1 MVLWHRIT
9 AWLQQP
15 EKASGP
21 LTVAAMLAAFVMV
34 NSPLRPAYQLVHHT
48 PVAVRVGSLM
58 VEKPLILWINEGL
71 MVFFF
76 LLVALEIK
84 REVLEGHLN
93 SPARVALPALA
104 ALGGM
109 LAPAA
114 IYLLFTWSDA
124 SAAQGWAIPSA
135 TDTVLAL
142 AALSLLGARV
152 PPAVRTF
159 LLALAI
165 FDDLGA
171 ILILAVLFT
180 KNLSIASLVVAAGA
194 LLVLAALNRWRVTR
208 TSAYVAAGVALW
220 LAVLESGVHATVAG
234 FLIGLAI
241 PLRTNGQRPSPLRAA
256 ERGLRPWVA
265 LGIVPL
271 FALFNAGVGLTDIAE
286 GQWSMVV
293 GLGTA
298 LALFAGKP
306 MGILGIGWI
315 SVRLGVA
322 QLPHGARW
330 PQIAGASM
338 LAGIGFTMSLFF
350 AGVAFGTN
358 DALALSA
365 KVGVL
370 VGSVASAAIGI
381 TFLAALAALDTK
393 LVSMRRSGGDLTG
406 RGDHSGPSRYRRMLG
421 GGFKCSRPAGQLTS
435 CAMRWARPW
444 VVQTA
449 GQTPPA
455 GSPNSATFRS
465 RERKASWPCR
475 VRPTAG
481 STAGRTTTMDF
492 GRNAADNSNWIL
504 MGWFMF

>member
-1 MVLWHRIT
+1 MGLWRHIT

-21 LTVAAMLAAFVMV
+21 LTVGAMLVAFAMV
-34 NSPLRPAYQLVHHT
+34 NSPLRPTYQLVHHT
-48 PVAVRVGSLM
+48 PVAVRVGALM

-84 REVLEGHLN
+84 REVLEGHLD

-114 IYLLFTWSDA
+114 IYLLVTWNDA
-124 SAAQGWAIPSA
+124 AAARGWAIPSA

-142 AALSLLGARV
+142 AALNVLGARV

-180 KNLSIASLVVAAGA
+180 KDLSVASLMAAAGA
-194 LLVLAALNRWRVTR
+194 LLVLAALNRWGVTR
-208 TSAYVAAGVALW
+208 TSAYVAVGIALW
-220 LAVLESGVHATVAG
+220 LAVLESGVHATLAG
-234 FLIGLAI
+234 FLIGLAV
-241 PLRTNGQRPSPLRAA
+241 PLHTNGQRPSPLRAA
-256 ERGLRPWVA
+256 ERSLRPWVA

-271 FALFNAGVGLTDIAE
+271 FALFNSGIGLTDMAQ
-286 GQWSMVV
+286 GQWSIVV
-293 GLGTA
+293 ASGTA
-298 LALFAGKP
+298 LALVVGKP
-306 MGILGIGWI
+306 VGILGVGWM

-330 PQIAGASM
+330 PQLAGASM

-350 AGVAFGTN
+350 AGLAFGTN

-381 TFLAALAALDTK
+381 AFLAALATRHTK
-393 LVSMRRSGGDLTG
+393 PGE
-406 RGDHSGPSRYRRMLG
+406 HE
-421 GGFKCSRPAGQLTS
+421 GQ
-435 CAMRWARPW
+435 
-444 VVQTA
+444 
-449 GQTPPA
+449 
-455 GSPNSATFRS
+455 
-465 RERKASWPCR
+465 
-475 VRPTAG
+475 
-481 STAGRTTTMDF
+481 
-492 GRNAADNSNWIL
+492 AA
-504 MGWFMF
+504 

>member
-1 MVLWHRIT
+1 MTIPSRANSTMGLWRRIT

-21 LTVAAMLAAFVMV
+21 LTVTAMLVAFAMV

-48 PVAVRVGSLM
+48 PVAVRVGSLT

-84 REVLEGHLN
+84 REVLEGHLDT
-93 SPARVALPALA
+93 PARVALPALA

-114 IYLLFTWSDA
+114 IYLLVTWNDA
-124 SAAQGWAIPSA
+124 AAARGWAIPSA

-142 AALSLLGARV
+142 AALNVLGARV

-180 KNLSIASLVVAAGA
+180 KELSVASLVAAAGA
-194 LLVLAALNRWRVTR
+194 LLVLAALNRRGVTR
-208 TSAYVAAGVALW
+208 TSAYVGAGIALW
-220 LAVLESGVHATVAG
+220 LAVLESGVHATLTG

-271 FALFNAGVGLTDIAE
+271 FALFNSGVGLTDMAA

-293 GLGTA
+293 ASGTA
-298 LALFAGKP
+298 LALFVGKP
-306 MGILGIGWI
+306 VGILGVSWV

-322 QLPHGARW
+322 QLPHDARW
-330 PQIAGASM
+330 PQLAGASM

-370 VGSVASAAIGI
+370 IGSAASAAIGLA
-381 TFLAALAALDTK
+381 FLAALAA
-393 LVSMRRSGGDLTG
+393 RRTEPRDHEG
-406 RGDHSGPSRYRRMLG
+406 R
-421 GGFKCSRPAGQLTS
+421 
-435 CAMRWARPW
+435 
-444 VVQTA
+444 
-449 GQTPPA
+449 
-455 GSPNSATFRS
+455 
-465 RERKASWPCR
+465 
-475 VRPTAG
+475 
-481 STAGRTTTMDF
+481 
-492 GRNAADNSNWIL
+492 AA
-504 MGWFMF
+504 